1 VFSSHVPLK
10 PLSLF
15 CRSLSTMLHSGV
27 PLVKAFPEAGHR
39 LGDTR
44 FRRTIEDVT
53 RAMKRGTDIS
63 TACEEHG
70 RYFPELFIDLV
81 RVAEQTGTLPEVL
94 ARLADH
100 YENLLKMRRLF
111 VGAIAL
117 PVLQLGA
124 AILIVTFVIWLLGQ
138 IATIKGTTPVD
149 ILGLGLMGTAGALTF
164 FFGSLAIIA
173 AVVGVYL
180 LLVKGLGQ
188 QKALHRF
195 LLRVPVLGDCMQSFA
210 IARFSWSFA
219 LTQQAGMS
227 IIPSIDT
234 SLRATSNGAFAGE
247 SPRVCSLVKQGE
259 ELTTALGE
267 THVFPADYLHMV
279 HVAETGGTVP
289 EMLDRL
295 SPQFEDRAKRGLM
308 GLTVALGWL
317 IWMVVAGIIIFFIFR
332 IAMFY
337 INALQDA
344 ARAI

>member
-1 VFSSHVPLK
+1 MFNSHVPFK
-10 PLSLF
+10 PLSMF

-39 LGDTR
+39 LGDVR

-53 RAMKRGTDIS
+53 RALRRGTDIS

-111 VGAIAL
+111 IGAIAL

-124 AILIVTFVIWLLGQ
+124 AILIVTFVIWLLGM
-138 IATIKGTTPVD
+138 IATVNSSKPVD
-149 ILGLGLMGTAGALTF
+149 ILGLGLTGTTGALTF
-164 FFGSLAIIA
+164 FFGSLGIIA
-173 AVVGVYL
+173 SVVFAYL
-180 LLVKGLGQ
+180 LIVKGLGQ
-188 QKALHRF
+188 QKALHRL
-195 LLRVPVLGDCMQSFA
+195 LLRVPVLGDCMRSFA
-210 IARFSWSFA
+210 IARFSWAFA
-219 LTQQAGMS
+219 LTQQAGMY
-227 IIPSIDT
+227 IVPSLDT

-247 SPRVCSLVKQGE
+247 SERACSLIKQGE
-259 ELTTALGE
+259 DLTTVLGE
-267 THVFPADYLHMV
+267 TGVFPEDYLHMV

-337 INALQDA
+337 INAINDA
-344 ARAI
+344 AGAI